1 MVLVAAVQVDE
12 VQRAFQAAV
21 LREVSSPLMLA
32 AVTLPSAPRSWGPA
46 LYDLEILGL
55 DVTVP
60 KVTVL
65 WRLTLLVPLT
75 T

>member
-1 MVLVAAVQVDE
+1 
-12 VQRAFQAAV
+12 V
-21 LREVSSPLMLA
+21 LRELSSPLMLA
-32 AVTLPSAPRSWGPA
+32 AVTLPSAPRSWTPE
-46 LYDLEILGL
+46 LYDLVTVGL

-60 KVTVL
+60 KVAVV